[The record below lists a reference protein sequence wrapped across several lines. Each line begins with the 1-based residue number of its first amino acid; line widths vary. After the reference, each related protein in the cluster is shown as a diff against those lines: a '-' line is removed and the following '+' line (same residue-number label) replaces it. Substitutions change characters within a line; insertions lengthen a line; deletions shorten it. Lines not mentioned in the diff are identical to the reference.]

1 MNKSVILTS
10 TMNAESSCKYFLYRT
25 IGSSDQTTTET
36 GFKVFDIVNIV
47 PSLLF
52 MMFLLYSLPRTK
64 QKLSGAPILFTS
76 VHWLLHITTVSQIV
90 RCLLMFMAPSP
101 NTNTTSQGLEKFTW
115 SFVHGTNLCLE
126 LAAFLIFIL
135 PVLPSNRSSHRILGI
150 IGGMSLTYAIL
161 MAIVEL
167 NAPDEEFHVM
177 RNGLDTNLFGAG
189 GSVFILI
196 FSLSSAVAYSSL
208 ISLRVFQKSGSRRS
222 STFTYSIV
230 LLGVQGTRT
239 LGGILLAADVQF
251 GMCLTN
257 LTLFLLIQFLPPLV
271 FLCVLCPYLQSSQS
285 HSLLNQGGSFRSVG
299 VTEDEDWLEDDY
311 DLYTAAPTNDPLN
324 INR

>member
-1 MNKSVILTS
+1 M
-10 TMNAESSCKYFLYRT
+10 
-25 IGSSDQTTTET
+25 
-36 GFKVFDIVNIV
+36 FDIVNIV

-64 QKLSGAPILFTS
+64 QKLSGAPLLFTT
-76 VHWLLHITTVSQIV
+76 VHWLLHITTVSQII

-101 NTNTTSQGLEKFTW
+101 NTDTTSQGLEKFTW

-135 PVLPSNRSSHRILGI
+135 PVLPSNRSSHRILWI
-150 IGGMSLTYAIL
+150 IVSMSLTYAIL
-161 MAIVEL
+161 MAIVEI
-167 NAPDEEFHVM
+167 NAPDEEFHVL
-177 RNGLDTNLFGAG
+177 RNNLDFNLFGDG

-239 LGGILLAADVQF
+239 LGGILLAADVQVQ
-251 GMCLTN
+251 N
-257 LTLFLLIQFLPPLV
+257 NS
-271 FLCVLCPYLQSSQS
+271 LCSRY
-285 HSLLNQGGSFRSVG
+285 
-299 VTEDEDWLEDDY
+299 
-311 DLYTAAPTNDPLN
+311 
-324 INR
+324 I

>member
-52 MMFLLYSLPRTK
+52 LMFLLYSLPRTK

-101 NTNTTSQGLEKFTW
+101 NTDTTSQGLEKFTW

-135 PVLPSNRSSHRILGI
+135 PVLPSNRSTGPPQVHWTWSSHRILGI

-177 RNGLDTNLFGAG
+177 RNGLDTNLFGDG

-251 GMCLTN
+251 
-257 LTLFLLIQFLPPLV
+257 LPPLV